1 MDADTHH
8 PRRDRKWDPPAA
20 LPRKENGREIIA
32 EQLSVEEGSI
42 TEDSKFKEDLNAD
55 SLDLFQIISA
65 LEEEFEIEFDN
76 EEAENLKTV
85 GDAIE
90 YIKSAVEK

>member
-1 MDADTHH
+1 MEES
-8 PRRDRKWDPPAA
+8 KVI
-20 LPRKENGREIIA
+20 EIIG
-32 EQLSVEEGSI
+32 EQLGISASELD
-42 TEDSKFKEDLNAD
+42 EDTVLADLGAD

-65 LEEEFEIEFDN
+65 LEEEFDIEFDN

-90 YIKSAVEK
+90 YIKVTVEK

>member
-1 MDADTHH
+1 MEESTVM
-8 PRRDRKWDPPAA
+8 
-20 LPRKENGREIIA
+20 EIVG
-32 EQLSVEEGSI
+32 EQLGISASELD
-42 TEDSKFKEDLNAD
+42 EDTVFADLGAD

-65 LEEEFEIEFDN
+65 LEEAFEIEFDN

-90 YIKSAVEK
+90 YIKAAVEK

>member
-1 MDADTHH
+1 MEES
-8 PRRDRKWDPPAA
+8 KVI
-20 LPRKENGREIIA
+20 EIIG
-32 EQLSVEEGSI
+32 EQLGISASELD
-42 TEDSKFKEDLNAD
+42 EDTVLADLGAD

-65 LEEEFEIEFDN
+65 LEEEFDIEFDT

-90 YIKSAVEK
+90 YIKVTVEK